1 MHLIKQLDETDCGA
15 ACIAMIAR
23 FYKSSY
29 PVTRIREIAG
39 TDRQGTNLAGM
50 VQAGNALGFSVQA
63 LKGDAQALT
72 PQLPVPFIAHIK
84 KSTPQ
89 GELLHF
95 VVISRITA
103 KKITVFDP
111 AGEKKHISY
120 ADFLKEWTGYVLFFT
135 PNEHFTV
142 QKETVGLFA
151 RFLPLFRPYIGV
163 VAQVLTASLLLTVFG
178 ILASLYFRSVID
190 DVVYTRALTSL
201 TAFSI
206 GILFLTLF
214 QAIVTAIRS
223 HLVLYFSLKIDFNLI
238 FSYFKHVLALPLSFF
253 DSRKT
258 GEILSRMEDS
268 QKVRQAI
275 SEAVVS
281 VIMDILMLAVV
292 GVALFFQSSQLFWIA
307 LATVPIS
314 SVMVWGF
321 SKKFARGYRALMSE
335 SSEVQSYLVE
345 AISGSGTV
353 KAFNAESAVYR
364 EYEKRQLKAVKTGYT
379 LGITRTLQTFFTGLL
394 DGWSGN
400 IIFWV
405 GSYLILKDRFTV
417 GQLFSF
423 NALLVY
429 FTGPLKRL
437 LTLQPTLQ
445 EGAVAADRL
454 GEIFDI
460 AEEIPQDGK
469 WITPASYH
477 GFITADNITFRYGT
491 RRSVLNG
498 VSFTVNAGERV
509 AFVGASGCGKTTL
522 IKLLLKFYSPESGSL
537 SIDQYNIEDVDTKHL
552 RAHIGYVPQEV
563 FLFSGTIAE
572 NIALHKPEASL
583 EEIIEASIQTGVHSF
598 VEQLPARYNTVL
610 SERGMSL
617 SGGERQ
623 RIALARALLSKPD
636 ILIFDEA
643 TSSLDTLSERH
654 IHQVLES
661 LKDKK
666 RTTVMIAHRLSTV
679 VHCDRIFVMDK
690 GLIAESGTHTEL
702 LERGGLYYRLWNGE
716 TV

>member
-1 MHLIKQLDETDCGA
+1 MKYIKQYDQTDCGP
-15 ACIAMIAR
+15 ACLAMIASHYHLFLR
-23 FYKSSY
+23 LSE
-29 PVTRIREIAG
+29 IRKYAG
-39 TDRQGTNLAGM
+39 TDTKGTNLTGM
-50 VQAGNALGFSVQA
+50 IQAGRKFNFHTTAV
-63 LKGDAQALT
+63 KGSPSDIQPSLHT
-72 PQLPVPFIAHIK
+72 PFIAHIK
-84 KSTPQ
+84 KLKYTK
-89 GELLHF
+89 EIHHYI
-95 VVISRITA
+95 VI
-103 KKITVFDP
+103 KKISKNYIHIYDP
-111 AGEKKHISY
+111 AQGKMRLTYS
-120 ADFLKEWTGYVLFFT
+120 DFFQLWTGIAIVMIPSMAFEKRKKEGCFF
-135 PNEHFTV
+135 FS
-142 QKETVGLFA
+142 
-151 RFLPLFRPYIGV
+151 FLSILKYHLNSIIL
-163 VAQVLTASLLLTVFG
+163 VAIASLILSIVGIISSLLFGYLIDEVFF
-178 ILASLYFRSVID
+178 IRSF
-190 DVVYTRALTSL
+190 YTLHI
-201 TAFSI
+201 FSI
-206 GILFLTLF
+206 GILMLTF
-214 QAIVTAIRS
+214 IQGVMSFIRN
-223 HLVLYFSLKIDFNLI
+223 HLMMNISLKIDTQLI
-238 FSYFKHVLALPLSFF
+238 FSYLRHILNLPVSFF
-253 DSRKT
+253 DARKM
-258 GEILSRMEDS
+258 GEILSRLDDS
-268 QKVRQAI
+268 RKIKAI
-275 SEAVVS
+275 LSDGILTL
-281 VIMDILMLAVV
+281 IMDFFMVIIV
-292 GVALFFQSSQLFWIA
+292 GLILFFKSSSLFFIQIIASAFAVLVSLIYSRIFGNAYRQL
-307 LATVPIS
+307 
-314 SVMVWGF
+314 MD
-321 SKKFARGYRALMSE
+321 E
-335 SSEVQSYLVE
+335 SSDTHSFLVE
-345 AISGSGTV
+345 IISGINTV
-353 KAFNAESAVYR
+353 KSLNATKIVLDK
-364 EYEKRQLKAVKTGYT
+364 YEKYQMKV
-379 LGITRTLQTFFTGLL
+379 INQTFDVGIKKLFFIFFSFIIN
-394 DGWSGN
+394 GWSGN
-400 IIFWV
+400 IIFWA
-405 GSYLILKDRFTV
+405 GSYLILKDRFTI

-469 WITPASYH
+469 WITPAAYH
-477 GFITADNITFRYGT
+477 GFITAENITFRYGT
-491 RRSVLNG
+491 RRPVLNG

-537 SIDQYNIEDVDTKHL
+537 SIDQYNIEDIDTKHL

-623 RIALARALLSKPD
+623 RIALARALLSQPD

-666 RTTVMIAHRLSTV
+666 RTTVMIAHRLTTV

-690 GLIAESGTHTEL
+690 GCIIESGTHTEL
-702 LERGGLYYRLWNGE
+702 LEHGGLYSRLWNGE